1 MAQDTATPVPDSDCE
16 VMASIDD
23 DADGERLII
32 AELCRED
39 AWLSMSTDATV
50 SVDDLRYTRRS
61 DECNGLWTVFLS

>member
-50 SVDDLRYTRRS
+50 SVDDLR
-61 DECNGLWTVFLS
+61 